1 MLFRSAL
8 WLLYLP
14 LLVFIQTYPG
24 ECMEQAFTG
33 SYSFFKP
40 AIFFKRNNPVLFFFF
55 LRAVYSLREQN
66 GTSREGK
73 IGHLARSPSQPFNNR
88 KVFLYALHSNRM
100 LFVLGFLNLSS
111 SLHFY
116 SPLIQLTCVDSP
128 HVRESRFWNLQH
140 FCLCNP
146 ESGKIY
152 LADPK
157 SWALESRIL
166 LKESGIPL
174 IQVPMTKTGIQYLES
189 GIHGLESRIQDCL

>member
-1 MLFRSAL
+1 MHGTDVYGKLQFFQACNFFL
-8 WLLYLP
+8 KK
-14 LLVFIQTYPG
+14 QPG
-24 ECMEQAFTG
+24 A
-33 SYSFFKP
+33 
-40 AIFFKRNNPVLFFFF
+40 FFFF
-55 LRAVYSLREQN
+55 LESCILLAWTKRD
-66 GTSREGK
+66 
-73 IGHLARSPSQPFNNR
+73 ILARSPSQPFNNR
-88 KVFLYALHSNRM
+88 KVFLYAVHSNRM

-128 HVRESRFWNLQH
+128 HVRESRFWSLQH

-189 GIHGLESRIQDCL
+189 EIHGLESRIQDCL

>member
-1 MLFRSAL
+1 MASLFTAPSV
-8 WLLYLP
+8 YSNLP
-14 LLVFIQTYPG
+14 W
-24 ECMEQAFTG
+24 CMHGTGVYGKLQFFQAC
-33 SYSFFKP
+33 
-40 AIFFKRNNPVLFFFF
+40 NFF
-55 LRAVYSLREQN
+55 LKKQPGAFFVLRDVYSLREQN

-174 IQVPMTKTGIQYLES
+174 IQVPITKTGILYLES